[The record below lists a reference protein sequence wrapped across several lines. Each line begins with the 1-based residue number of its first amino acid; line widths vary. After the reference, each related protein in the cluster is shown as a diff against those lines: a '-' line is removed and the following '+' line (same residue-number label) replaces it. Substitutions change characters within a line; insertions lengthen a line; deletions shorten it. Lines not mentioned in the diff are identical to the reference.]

1 MQQQRLSLARFI
13 KATVPSRS
21 RLVNKSSNMKQVDEI
36 IYDAIKADTDIMTAI
51 GGRVVSTC
59 FEVPPTEDD
68 NTPIPNIIITD
79 DGFQAQIFTKDDIW
93 DSDTDRVQATVD
105 IAAASPSEVKRLAK
119 DVRKAVNNYI
129 HAMYEDGE
137 DIPSLQS
144 LTSDGIAWDWMK
156 PCYHTK
162 LYYTC
167 DVAADLGDDEADN
180 QENNE

>member
-1 MQQQRLSLARFI
+1 
-13 KATVPSRS
+13 
-21 RLVNKSSNMKQVDEI
+21 MKQVDEI
-36 IYDAIKADTDIMTAI
+36 IYDAIKADTDLMTAI
-51 GGRVVSTC
+51 GSRVVSTC

-105 IAAASPSEVKRLAK
+105 IAAASPSEVKQLAK
-119 DVRKAVNNYI
+119 AVRKAVNDYI

-144 LTSDGIAWDWMK
+144 LTSDGVAWDWMK
-156 PCYHTK
+156 PCYYTH
-162 LYYTC
+162 LIYTC
-167 DVAADLGDDEADN
+167 DVDADLGDDEADN
-180 QENNE
+180 QEDNE

>member
-13 KATVPSRS
+13 T
-21 RLVNKSSNMKQVDEI
+21 KSSNMKQVDEI
-36 IYDAIKADTDIMTAI
+36 IYDAIKADSDLMTAI

-105 IAAASPSEVKRLAK
+105 IAAASPSEVKQLAK
-119 DVRKAVNNYI
+119 AVRKAVNDYI
-129 HAMYEDGE
+129 HEMYEQGE

-144 LTSDGIAWDWMK
+144 LTSDGIGWDWMK
-156 PCYHTK
+156 PCYFKK

-167 DVAADLGDDEADN
+167 DVAADLDDDEADN